1 MRLPVLVVIMTIAAA
16 LIGCAGGSDDFV
28 EVPGIGS
35 TRIDVARPTGPA
47 SAPCDGDPLPP
58 ASTETIAERVAALR
72 AIGLFADRSAES
84 TDEIAADI
92 EAAIDETWGEVGD
105 DLLPLMDLM
114 VAEQDQARVWW
125 RDLEAD
131 VADGNDVY
139 GSTVRELAA
148 ISVGELSVIDV
159 VETWD
164 SEAGPVSVAVTL
176 DGGAELE
183 LRPAVFED
191 WIDPGILV
199 DLNGVM
205 GDAGRRFES
214 YKAFDQTAFVMALTE
229 PERVSL
235 EARGWCFE

>member
-1 MRLPVLVVIMTIAAA
+1 MRAPVLAMIVAIAAA
-16 LIGCAGGSDDFV
+16 LTGCGGGSDDFI

-47 SAPCDGDPLPP
+47 SAPCDADPLPA
-58 ASTETIAERVAALR
+58 ASSETIAERVAGLQ

-84 TDEIAADI
+84 IDEIAADI
-92 EAAIDETWGEVGD
+92 EAMIDETWGEMGD
-105 DLLPLMDLM
+105 DLLPLMDLI
-114 VAEQDQARVWW
+114 VAEQDQSRVWW

-139 GSTVRELAA
+139 ESTVRELAA
-148 ISVGELSVIDV
+148 ISVGELSAIDV

-164 SEAGPVSVAVTL
+164 SEAGPVSVAVAL

-183 LRPAVFED
+183 LRPAMFED
-191 WIDPGILV
+191 WIDPEILV
-199 DLNGVM
+199 DLNVAM
-205 GDAGRRFES
+205 GEGRRFES
-214 YKAFDQTAFVMALTE
+214 YKAFDQTAFVMALTDS
-229 PERVSL
+229 ERVSL